1 MTENFHR
8 FKSRDEFITF
18 ISTSK
23 DVIPKEKL
31 ICELCKDKDVLDMG
45 CVHHSYKTALALGDD
60 WLHKRLKDVSKSIVG
75 IDILGEDARKLN
87 AMGFNIIEANAE
99 SFNLNRT
106 FDVIVAGD
114 LIEHLSNIGL
124 FLARVEKHMHSNSI
138 CIITTPNP
146 FNIEQSMRAIFD
158 NYIGVNE
165 EHTTW
170 LDPRV
175 MYETI
180 SRTGLDIVDFYWIKT
195 RFFYSSGREKV
206 YKYIADIIMKRR
218 SICRRDY
225 AVILKKSSED

>member
-1 MTENFHR
+1 MTENFHH
-8 FKSRDEFITF
+8 FKNKNEFIRF

-31 ICELCKDKDVLDMG
+31 IASLCKDKDVLDIG
-45 CVHHSYKTALALGDD
+45 CIDHSYENALALGND
-60 WLHKRLKDVSKSIVG
+60 WLHKRLKAVSKSIVG

-87 AMGFNIIEANAE
+87 KMGFNIIEANAE

-114 LIEHLSNIGL
+114 LIEHVSNIGL
-124 FLARVEKHMHSNSI
+124 FLACVEKHMHSNSI

-146 FNIEQSMRAIFD
+146 FNMEQAMRAIFE

-175 MYETI
+175 MHQTI
-180 SRTGLDIVDFYWIKT
+180 SRTGLDIVDFYWIET
-195 RFFYSSGREKV
+195 RFFYSTRREKA
-206 YKYIADIIMKRR
+206 YKYIAKIISKRHP
-218 SICRRDY
+218 ICRRDY